1 MRFID
6 LLRMSI
12 SNLWRR
18 KLRTFLTVLGV
29 IIGTASIVV
38 MISLGLGLTRSTME
52 QIEKS
57 GGLTTITVREGS
69 GVVMSSGGGVMVEA
83 TSSSGKKDEM
93 AGKLTDAV
101 AEEFKKIPHV
111 KVVSPVLNLY
121 PYLKVGAYEG
131 SVGIKGMT
139 AEALEGMNIP
149 LSEGATLPTDPENL
163 EFLFG
168 NQVITNF
175 TNGRTNQ
182 SYWET
187 GELPKIDLA
196 KDPIF
201 FIMDSEAYWNSKYGG
216 TDENG
221 NAVVPPKK
229 YMYPSTGLIAGGIEE
244 YNEFSWEA
252 YCNIDALKTQLKK
265 IFKNRP
271 IPNQPTR
278 SNGKPYKEWFYEEMY
293 VSVDEMENVKEVLKT
308 INDMGY
314 SGYSNAE
321 WVEQMQSQY
330 AMVQAVLGGIGAVSL
345 FVAAIGIA
353 NTMMMSIYERTKE
366 IGIMKVLGCTLG
378 RIRDLFLME
387 AGFIGLAGG
396 VIGLILSYGISALI
410 NTLLAD
416 SYYTNI
422 SYIPVWLS
430 GAALV
435 FAVLIGMLA
444 GLMPAMRAMKLS
456 ALSALRNE

>member
-1 MRFID
+1 MKFID

-52 QIEKS
+52 QIEQS
-57 GGLTTITVREGS
+57 GGLTTITVHEGS

-83 TSSSGKKDEM
+83 ASSSGGRDEM

-101 AEEFKKIPHV
+101 TEEFKKIPHV
-111 KVVSPVLNLY
+111 KVVSPVLKLY

-139 AEALEGMNIP
+139 AEALEKMDIP

-175 TNGRTNQ
+175 SNGRTNQ

-187 GELPKIDLA
+187 GELPDIDLA
-196 KDPIF
+196 NDPIF
-201 FIMDSEAYWNSKYGG
+201 FIMDSDAYWNSKYGG

-221 NAVVPPKK
+221 NPVVPPKK
-229 YMYPSTGLIAGGIEE
+229 YMYPSTGLVAGGIDD
-244 YNEFSWEA
+244 YNEFSWDA

-422 SYIPVWLS
+422 SFIPLWLS